1 MNENVPAFTLALSAG
16 FLYACSAILCKR
28 GLELGSGTLRSL
40 VYSNLVMSACFLPYP
55 IFAKTNLS
63 PEFVLYGMLL
73 GFLFFLSQMLCFLSL
88 KRGDAS
94 LMTPIMGSKPVFV
107 AVFVALLNLTP
118 NSLTHTTWIAV
129 GLATLSIAL
138 IGWPSA
144 KSDFSLPGILLAVT
158 GAAGFGL
165 LDSLVPFF
173 THQSDP
179 FFLLFIVFG
188 SVGLF
193 SIMIIPWTEDSFL
206 PFRRGADLWMWLSAI
221 PMGGQAI
228 CMSMAIGLYQVPT
241 EANIFYAGR
250 GFWSVVLVAI
260 LGGYLGLKEGK
271 SSMTVLLRRMLGA
284 FLLLIGVWLT
294 SS

>member
-1 MNENVPAFTLALSAG
+1 MNENLPAFTLALSAG

-63 PEFVLYGMLL
+63 LEFVLYGMLL

-144 KSDFSLPGILLAVT
+144 KSDFSLPGILLAIT

-206 PFRRGADLWMWLSAI
+206 PFRRGQTFGCGFLPYQWEVKQFACLWPSVFIKFPPKPIFSMQDGDSGLLFWL
-221 PMGGQAI
+221 
-228 CMSMAIGLYQVPT
+228 
-241 EANIFYAGR
+241 R
-250 GFWSVVLVAI
+250 FWVD
-260 LGGYLGLKEGK
+260 
-271 SSMTVLLRRMLGA
+271 T
-284 FLLLIGVWLT
+284 WD
-294 SS
+294 